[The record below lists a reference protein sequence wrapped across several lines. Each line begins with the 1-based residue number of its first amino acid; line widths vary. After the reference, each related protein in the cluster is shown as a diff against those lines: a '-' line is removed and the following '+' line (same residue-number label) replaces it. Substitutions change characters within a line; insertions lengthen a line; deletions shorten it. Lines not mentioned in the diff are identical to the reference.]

1 MRQVLSVAD
10 FVTIVNLLAREI
22 DRLEEFVCNKLGERD
37 LDRFFTT
44 PASIT
49 DPRVQEYLKSNA
61 EYQSLLRL
69 KKSLENLN
77 IEVETPDVKIES
89 KGE

>member
-10 FVTIVNLLAREI
+10 FVTIVNLLAQNI
-22 DRLEEFVCNKLGERD
+22 DKLEYWACEKFGTLKENG
-37 LDRFFTT
+37 FFKEL
-44 PASIT
+44 ALIT

-61 EYQSLLRL
+61 EYQSLLHL

>member
-10 FVTIVNLLAREI
+10 FVTIVKLLTREI
-22 DRLEEFVCNKLGERD
+22 DKLEHWVCEKFGTSKENGFLK
-37 LDRFFTT
+37 T
-44 PASIT
+44 PAPIT
-49 DPRVQEYLKSNA
+49 DPRVQQYLKSNA
-61 EYQSLLRL
+61 EYQSLLHL